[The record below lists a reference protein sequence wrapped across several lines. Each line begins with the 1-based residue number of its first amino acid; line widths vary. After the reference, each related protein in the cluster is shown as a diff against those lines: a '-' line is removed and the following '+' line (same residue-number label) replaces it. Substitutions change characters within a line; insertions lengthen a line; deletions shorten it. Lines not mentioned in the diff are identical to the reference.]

1 MRDGGTLVVV
11 NGPRFSSRAES
22 RMACSGGVVDRR
34 DDDHARGGPG
44 RELAL
49 CYTTIALVTD
59 LDAGVE
65 GDHGVT
71 QAEVF
76 RVFADNVAALRQL
89 LLRVAGTPAG
99 PFGCD
104 CAGVHEGMTLPFAL
118 P

>member
-1 MRDGGTLVVV
+1 MPEAGL
-11 NGPRFSSRAES
+11 A
-22 RMACSGGVVDRR
+22 
-34 DDDHARGGPG
+34 

-49 CYTTIALVTD
+49 CYTAVALVTD
-59 LDAGVE
+59 LNAGVE

-76 RVFADNVAALRQL
+76 AVFADNVAALRQL
-89 LLRVAGTPAG
+89 LLRVAEALPLDRS
-99 PFGCD
+99 GCD